1 MSSESLSERIN
12 IKKVVLILWSLYI
25 FVFLAI
31 LLGDV
36 GEILLSGNLVW
47 DLFIVLGIIA
57 SGLPVVGF
65 ALLCLS
71 IIWGG
76 FKVIKDW
83 LFDQ

>member
-1 MSSESLSERIN
+1 MSSKSLSERIN

-47 DLFIVLGIIA
+47 DEMLDDLNEYNKKNPKE
-57 SGLPVVGF
+57 L
-65 ALLCLS
+65 
-71 IIWGG
+71 
-76 FKVIKDW
+76 
-83 LFDQ
+83 